1 MNYEEEYQLIR
12 GKMFELK
19 LKITKL
25 EERTHPEL
33 YKEKLEELKQEYE
46 ELKNEMYK
54 CKYRHY
60 EQMKEGR

>member
-1 MNYEEEYQLIR
+1 MKYEEEYQQIHK
-12 GKMFELK
+12 KMFELK

-25 EERTHPEL
+25 EKRSHPEL
-33 YKEKLEELKQEYE
+33 YKEMLEQLKQEYE